1 MTEATAPHDASSRG
15 LRLRIGLLVLLTAN
29 GLSSL
34 VGTALT
40 PVLSTVAEH
49 FGGGSSGA
57 LTAQNVVTVSAIGI
71 MIGGPL
77 AGLLARWVSVR
88 VTLILSLAVY
98 AVFGSAG
105 MYLESAPALLAA
117 RLVQGMGNAGISI
130 TTAAMIADCF
140 EGPARARFLG
150 YRDAF
155 LAAFGFFALIGSGML
170 ADAAGWRA
178 NFGLYLL
185 ALPMMGL
192 VLWGQFPQPTTPRA
206 DAPPPDAKVTALSL
220 WPIYLMVVALY
231 LLAYTL
237 YLNLSFL
244 LAGDGIA
251 SSTLQGRIL
260 ATSTVL
266 HFFGSMFYGRLVE
279 RVGPQWIII
288 LTLLCM
294 ALSDIV
300 IGLAPNTLW
309 IVVGTG
315 LAGLAG
321 GNLQIYLTNLVLSR
335 APAPIRSQCLGYMYT
350 AMYVGQFLDP
360 FVATPLRQAV
370 GNHEAFLVIGGV
382 LFTAA
387 VVLIILRRFKP

>member
-1 MTEATAPHDASSRG
+1 MTEAMAPIGASSRT

-57 LTAQNVVTVSAIGI
+57 LTAQNIVTVSAIGI

-77 AGLLARWVSVR
+77 AGLLARWISVR

-185 ALPMMGL
+185 ALPMMAL
-192 VLWGQFPQPTTPRA
+192 VFWGQFPQPTTPRA
-206 DAPPPDAKVTALSL
+206 DAPPLDAKVTALSL

-279 RVGPQWIII
+279 RIGSRWIIV

-321 GNLQIYLTNLVLSR
+321 GNLQIYLTNLVLAR

-387 VVLIILRRFKP
+387 IVLIIVRRFKP